1 MAEFWSLGVMRK
13 FILGVFVVVA
23 ISAIVFV
30 PLLLTERRDKFEFG
44 RKNGIVAGRFEAADA
59 LQKEFGPYDG
69 HAPYKVVF
77 SVKTTDVVSTET
89 NGVRTV
95 RVIP

>member
-1 MAEFWSLGVMRK
+1 MKK
-13 FILGVFVVVA
+13 FTLGVFFGLA
-23 ISAIVFV
+23 ISAILFV
-30 PLLLTERRDKFEFG
+30 PLLLKDGRDKFQFGLSNGKVAGRQEAADILEKEFG
-44 RKNGIVAGRFEAADA
+44 R
-59 LQKEFGPYDG
+59 YDG
-69 HAPYKVVF
+69 QVPYKVLF

>member
-1 MAEFWSLGVMRK
+1 MKKFALGVLCG
-13 FILGVFVVVA
+13 IVA
-23 ISAIVFV
+23 ASLLFV
-30 PLLLTERRDKFEFG
+30 PLLLSERRDKFEFG
-44 RKNGIVAGRFEAADA
+44 RKNGINAGRFEAADA
-59 LQKEFGPYDG
+59 LEKEFGRYDG
-69 HAPYKVVF
+69 KTPYKVLF

>member
-1 MAEFWSLGVMRK
+1 MKK
-13 FILGVFVVVA
+13 FILGVFIGVA

-30 PLLLTERRDKFEFG
+30 PFLFSERRDKFEFG
-44 RKNGIVAGRFEAADA
+44 RKNGIVAGRLEAADA
-59 LQKEFGPYDG
+59 LEKEFGRYDG
-69 HAPYKVVF
+69 HTPYKVLF

>member
-1 MAEFWSLGVMRK
+1 MAMKK
-13 FILGVFVVVA
+13 FGLGVFCG
-23 ISAIVFV
+23 IVGASLLFV
-30 PLLLTERRDKFEFG
+30 PVLLRERRDKFEFG
-44 RKNGIVAGRFEAADA
+44 RKNGMVAGRLDAAHA
-59 LQKEFGPYDG
+59 LEKEFGRYDG
-69 HAPYKVVF
+69 HMPYKVLF